1 MPKRKK
7 KSKNIVD
14 KLKDRELGIRK
25 SVYIYTYIYIYI
37 FFFLSDVSL
46 KIYSKSTGS
55 CQSETSTTANESR
68 GAV

>member
-14 KLKDRELGIRK
+14 KLKDRELGIKK
-25 SVYIYTYIYIYI
+25 SVYI
-37 FFFLSDVSL
+37 FFNISL
-46 KIYSKSTGS
+46 KVYSKSTGS

>member
-25 SVYIYTYIYIYI
+25 I
-37 FFFLSDVSL
+37 FFFNISL
-46 KIYSKSTGS
+46 KVYSKSTGS